1 MTSSAWRWK
10 RRAANGWSSTIP
22 RTTRAKAPRARQAG
36 GGGDERPGRAT
47 ATAPTWE
54 KSPKGDATDAPS
66 TYNRQTTGIQRNYN
80 GNTTELQPSST
91 RAVGWF
97 LARSALSSR
106 LGQGQPSG
114 MTREFSRVRT
124 DVVGSTPVRA
134 NLREANRGSAE
145 AALVTRQSEN
155 YFSVFFSA
163 FVFSAF
169 FAWGPPNFTVVALS
183 FPSSVA

>member
-22 RTTRAKAPRARQAG
+22 KTTRAKAPRARQAG

-80 GNTTELQPSST
+80 GNTTELQREYNGTTTEQYESSWLVPGSF
-91 RAVGWF
+91 RAVFPPGPRPTFGDDSRVLSRAHRRGWVNT
-97 LARSALSSR
+97 SSR
-106 LGQGQPSG
+106 KPS
-114 MTREFSRVRT
+114 RSK
-124 DVVGSTPVRA
+124 
-134 NLREANRGSAE
+134 
-145 AALVTRQSEN
+145 
-155 YFSVFFSA
+155 
-163 FVFSAF
+163 
-169 FAWGPPNFTVVALS
+169 
-183 FPSSVA
+183 